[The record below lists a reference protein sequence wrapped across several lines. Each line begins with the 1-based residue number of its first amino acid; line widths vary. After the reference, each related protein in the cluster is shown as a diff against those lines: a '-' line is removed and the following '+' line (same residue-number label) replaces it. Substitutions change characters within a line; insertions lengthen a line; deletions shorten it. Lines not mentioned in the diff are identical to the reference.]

1 MCARIFSG
9 TRRLRAA
16 ATAVRPPAR
25 KISNHNFE
33 VDPIVPV
40 FWREKEVLA
49 TEKYVIDTTNENMM
63 DGPKGNPQERLHDLI
78 LTLKIGRVRVQ
89 LRG

>member
-1 MCARIFSG
+1 MCARLFSG

-25 KISNHNFE
+25 KVSNHNFE

-40 FWREKEVLA
+40 FWREKEVVA
-49 TEKYVIDTTNENMM
+49 PQKYIIDTTNENMM
-63 DGPKGNPQERLHDLI
+63 DGPKGNHQEWLQEFFFIRIIYLVI
-78 LTLKIGRVRVQ
+78 I
-89 LRG
+89 

>member
-1 MCARIFSG
+1 MCARLFSG

-25 KISNHNFE
+25 KVSNHNFE

-40 FWREKEVLA
+40 FWREKEVVA
-49 TEKYVIDTTNENMM
+49 PQKYIIDTTNENMM
-63 DGPKGNPQERLHDLI
+63 DGPKGNPQEWLQEFI
-78 LTLKIGRVRVQ
+78 LFE
-89 LRG
+89 